1 MTAEELVTIQR
12 EVNELEHAGRA
23 EVASRIKTA
32 REWGDLKE
40 NGEYHAA
47 KESQAHLETKIARLR
62 EQIRS
67 AAVIDAARPAGVV
80 EHGCTVSY
88 TDRETNRTQ
97 TFKIVSPHDAKPSA
111 GSLSAASPVARAL
124 LGRRVGDLIDV
135 QTPTGSRA
143 LSIDS
148 IS

>member
-1 MTAEELVTIQR
+1 MTAEELATIQR

-47 KESQAHLETKIARLR
+47 KEAQAHLETKIARLR
-62 EQIRS
+62 TQIRS
-67 AAVIDAARPAGVV
+67 ADLIDAAGSAGVV

-97 TFKIVSPHDAKPSA
+97 TFKIVSPHDAKPSEGA
-111 GSLSAASPVARAL
+111 LSAASPVARAL